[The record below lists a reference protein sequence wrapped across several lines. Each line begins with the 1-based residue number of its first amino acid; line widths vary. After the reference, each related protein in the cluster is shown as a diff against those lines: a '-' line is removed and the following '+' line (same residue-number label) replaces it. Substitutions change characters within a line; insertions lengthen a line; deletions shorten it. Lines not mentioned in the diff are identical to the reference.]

1 MFFFDLFSHKS
12 FGLSVNSSWMVSA
25 AAVDK
30 RNKNL

>member
-1 MFFFDLFSHKS
+1 MFFSDLFCHKS
-12 FGLSVNSSWMVSA
+12 LSLSVNSSWIVSA